1 MESIHHFLD
10 ASRTFFENLGT
21 LGLFLL
27 AFIESSV
34 FIIPPDTLLILL
46 VLATPAAGLWLA
58 FVCTVGSTLGGLFG
72 YGLGYFG
79 GRPVL
84 NAIVSEQKIKKV
96 NDMYD
101 KYGVWAVA
109 VAGFSPIPY
118 KVFTISSGLFRLNI
132 WAFTIASFLSR
143 GARFFMVAIFLMI
156 FGESFKKNMST
167 YIIGGSVVLVLGIIV
182 YLIYQKKYAKKKKD
196 DTAPTPELQES
207 TE

>member
-1 MESIHHFLD
+1 MESLHHFLQQ
-10 ASRTFFENLGT
+10 ASQFFEQLGP

-46 VLATPAAGLWLA
+46 VLASPSSALFLA
-58 FVCTVGSTLGGLFG
+58 LVCTIGSTLGGIFG
-72 YGLGYFG
+72 YGLGYYG

-84 NAIVSEQKIKKV
+84 NLVVKEEKIKKV
-96 NDMYD
+96 NDLYD

-118 KVFTISSGLFRLNI
+118 KVFTISSGLFRLNLL
-132 WAFTIASFLSR
+132 AFTIASFLSR

-156 FGESFKKNMST
+156 FGESFKENMST
-167 YIIGGSVVLVLGIIV
+167 YIIVGSIVLIVGIIA
-182 YLIYQKKYAKKKKD
+182 YLIYQNHTSKKQKQMD
-196 DTAPTPELQES
+196 RGQE
-207 TE
+207 E

>member
-1 MESIHHFLD
+1 MESLHHFLQQ
-10 ASRTFFENLGT
+10 ASQFFEQLGP

-46 VLATPAAGLWLA
+46 VLASPSSALFLA
-58 FVCTVGSTLGGLFG
+58 LVCTIGSTLGGIFG
-72 YGLGYFG
+72 YALGYYG

-84 NAIVSEQKIKKV
+84 NLVVKEEKIKKV
-96 NDMYD
+96 NDLYD

-118 KVFTISSGLFRLNI
+118 KVFTISSGLFRLNLL
-132 WAFTIASFLSR
+132 AFTVASFLSR

-156 FGESFKKNMST
+156 FGESFKENMST
-167 YIIGGSVVLVLGIIV
+167 YIIVGSIVLIIGIIA
-182 YLIYQKKYAKKKKD
+182 YLIYQNHTSRKQKQID
-196 DTAPTPELQES
+196 RGQE
-207 TE
+207 E

>member
-1 MESIHHFLD
+1 MESLHHFID
-10 ASRTFFENLGT
+10 QSRLFFENLGP

-34 FIIPPDTLLILL
+34 FIIPPDALLILL
-46 VLATPAAGLWLA
+46 VLATPSAGLFLA
-58 FVCTVGSTLGGLFG
+58 LICTIGSTLGGLFG

-84 NAIVSEQKIKKV
+84 ARIVKEDKIQKV
-96 NDMYD
+96 NDLYD

-109 VAGFSPIPY
+109 IAGFSPLPY

-132 WAFTIASFLSR
+132 FAFAIASFFSR

-156 FGESFKKNMST
+156 FGESFVKNINT
-167 YIIGGSVVLVLGIIV
+167 YIIVGTIIMLIAIAG
-182 YLIYQKKYAKKKKD
+182 YLIYKNRQKTKLKQA
-196 DTAPTPELQES
+196 
-207 TE
+207 